1 MRFYT
6 LLFILLSLVIS
17 SCSANKQ
24 YCELRNISESMGD
37 KEKAVLRS
45 AGHEW
50 LGDAMVCKMADFEVA
65 TPSKNED
72 DENTILVFRK
82 GKPVFCRSINGT
94 LVFSPK
100 LADASF
106 EKIMAHIWHGNDNE
120 DIERIWYQT
129 VGKNPEVM
137 SYDTDFDG
145 QADIKT
151 IYDNGKIV
159 EIYTWEEN
167 MWKPK
172 R

>member
-1 MRFYT
+1 M
-6 LLFILLSLVIS
+6 S
-17 SCSANKQ
+17 
-24 YCELRNISESMGD
+24 D
-37 KEKAVLRS
+37 KEKAVLGF
-45 AGHEW
+45 AGYEW
-50 LGDAMVCKMADFEVA
+50 LSDAMVCKMGEFEVA

-72 DENTILVFRK
+72 DNENTVFVFRK
-82 GKPVFCRSINGT
+82 GKPAFYRSINGT

-100 LADASF
+100 LSDASF
-106 EKIMAHIWHGNDNE
+106 EKIIAHIWHGNDNE

-129 VGKNPEVM
+129 VGKDPEVM

-151 IYDNGKIV
+151 IYENGKMI
-159 EIYTWEEN
+159 EIYTWEDN

>member
-6 LLFILLSLVIS
+6 LLFILFSFVIS
-17 SCSANKQ
+17 SCAANKQ
-24 YCELRNISESMGD
+24 YCELKNISKSVGD
-37 KEKAVLRS
+37 KEKSVFRS
-45 AGHEW
+45 AGYEW
-50 LGDAMVCKMADFEVA
+50 LSDAMVCKMGEFEVA

-72 DENTILVFRK
+72 DENTLFVFRK
-82 GKPVFCRSINGT
+82 GKPVFYRNTNGT

-100 LADASF
+100 LIDASF
-106 EKIMAHIWHGNDNE
+106 EKIIVQIWHGNDNE
-120 DIERIWYQT
+120 DIERIRYQT

-151 IYDNGKIV
+151 IYESGKIV
-159 EIYTWEEN
+159 EIYTWEDN